1 MMFQVLGYGMEKEIM
16 SLLSRNTQIT
26 SQDRTLLDYRVK
38 SILIFN
44 NIQVKLRNSTRKGVA
59 IIKP

>member
-1 MMFQVLGYGMEKEIM
+1 MFQVLGYGMEKEIM
-16 SLLSRNTQIT
+16 SLLSRNTLIT
-26 SQDRTLLDYRVK
+26 SQDRTLLDYKVK

>member
-1 MMFQVLGYGMEKEIM
+1 MFQVLGYGMEKEIM

-26 SQDRTLLDYRVK
+26 SQDRTLLDYKVK